1 MNYKIFLKILIVL
14 FLMMVVIAQLTDS
27 INYNSLVSF
36 FACFFF
42 TVYCLKKFGK
52 EQSQAKIF
60 GIIIAARLLINSY
73 TFYLYF
79 VESVSGLPY
88 FVMHLLA
95 IASGFLYLR
104 LKSPVHILPILLASF
119 FTFFMFF
126 QGWHYWIHRAQHGT
140 FTGRVSYSL
149 PAKFEAFDESGK
161 LVTEQDF
168 NDKIVLL
175 DFWHSRCGYCF
186 AKFPQVEQAY
196 QTYKNDSSV
205 IILAVNKPLEVDKPN
220 QAFEIIREQG
230 HSFPV
235 VITKDAEMSEKF
247 GVFYFPVV
255 FVINQMGTIVYKGDI
270 EGAVKIVE
278 GLKRNNL

>member
-14 FLMMVVIAQLTDS
+14 FLMLVVIAQLTGS

-36 FACFFF
+36 FACFLF

-52 EQSQAKIF
+52 EQSTAKIF
-60 GIIIAARLLINSY
+60 GIILAARILIDSY
-73 TFYLYF
+73 TFYLWF
-79 VESVSGLPY
+79 AESVSGLPY

-104 LKSPVHILPILLASF
+104 LKSPFHLLPILLASF
-119 FTFFMFF
+119 FTLFMFF

-149 PAKFEAFDESGK
+149 PAGFEAFDEGGK

-168 NDKIVLL
+168 NGKIVLL
-175 DFWHSRCGYCF
+175 DFWHTRCGYCF
-186 AKFPQVEQAY
+186 AKFPQVEKAY
-196 QTYKNDSSV
+196 QAYKNDSSV
-205 IILAVNKPLEVDKPN
+205 MILAVNKPLEVDKSN
-220 QAFEIIREQG
+220 QAFEIIREEG

-235 VITKDAEMSEKF
+235 VITKDADMSEKF
-247 GVFYFPVV
+247 GVFRFPAA
-255 FVINQMGTIVYKGDI
+255 FVINQTGVIVYRGDI
-270 EGAVKIVE
+270 EGAVGTVE
-278 GLKRNNL
+278 ELKRSN